1 MKRLLVCAAGLII
14 IASRANAQ
22 APSIEHSPVA
32 CAVAGR
38 FPRMEARFTPAE
50 KVAAARVLFQGENVK
65 EWYAVAMKAE
75 GAAFSGVLP
84 QPKKSLKS
92 FRYYIEVTDKDVG
105 ASRTPEYTTAVV
117 DSAGA
122 CRGMV
127 AATLASASV
136 LIQGPAGA
144 LVLPAGFA
152 STGVVAA
159 GTAAG
164 SGTAVGATGAGT
176 GAGGGIG
183 TTALVVGGVAVAG
196 GVAVG
201 VSKAGGGDSADSGST
216 GPGTSNSG
224 PVGAAYNIIFLPSPP
239 GIDVS
244 VCAGRSLTWGSQAI
258 SGLDASGNFNLTW
271 APNEPNTL
279 RISGQLTATSFQAT
293 LACVSGAQTGSIS
306 ASGSNY
312 SLTGS
317 FAFGNSRGQVS
328 ITKQ

>member
-1 MKRLLVCAAGLII
+1 MRTHLVSGVASLCVLTHPAFAAGPHLDH
-14 IASRANAQ
+14 R
-22 APSIEHSPVA
+22 PVA
-32 CAVAGR
+32 CASAEK
-38 FPRMEARFTPAE
+38 FPRLEAGIAPADQ
-50 KVAAARVLFQGENVK
+50 VASARILFQGQTAA
-65 EWYAVAMKAE
+65 WYSVAMKPE
-75 GAAFSGVLP
+75 GAAFVGVLP
-84 QPKKSLKS
+84 KPKKELKS
-92 FRYYIEVTDKDVG
+92 FRYYLEVTDTSMG
-105 ASRTPEYTTAVV
+105 TNRTPEYTAVV
-117 DSAGA
+117 VESASACQGRLMAGA
-122 CRGMV
+122 LG
-127 AATLASASV
+127 SASV
-136 LIQGPAGA
+136 ILQGPAGA
-144 LVLPAGFA
+144 AALPAGFA

-164 SGTAVGATGAGT
+164 SGTAVGATGAGA

-201 VSKAGGGDSADSGST
+201 VSKAGGADSADSGSN

-224 PVGAAYNIIFLPSPP
+224 PVGAAYNIIFLPSP

-258 SGLDASGNFNLTW
+258 AGLDASGNFNLTW

-279 RISGQLTATSFQAT
+279 RISGQLAATSFQAT
-293 LACVSGAQTGSIS
+293 LACLSGAQTGSIS